1 MKTPSISQ
9 IRTETYDF
17 LVEAYKRNE
26 SVKGVLPQW
35 AYEEYRAKIQRE
47 IDDQEYRLT
56 LDNSVIFLDE
66 GKVLQ
71 YHRNER
77 KKAKQKNKRL
87 K

>member
-1 MKTPSISQ
+1 MKSPTIAQ
-9 IRTETYDF
+9 IRTETYNY

-26 SVKGVLPQW
+26 SVKDVLPSW
-35 AYEEYRAKIQRE
+35 SYEEFRAKIQRE
-47 IDDQEYRLT
+47 IDEQEYRLT

-77 KKAKQKNKRL
+77 KKAKLKNKRL